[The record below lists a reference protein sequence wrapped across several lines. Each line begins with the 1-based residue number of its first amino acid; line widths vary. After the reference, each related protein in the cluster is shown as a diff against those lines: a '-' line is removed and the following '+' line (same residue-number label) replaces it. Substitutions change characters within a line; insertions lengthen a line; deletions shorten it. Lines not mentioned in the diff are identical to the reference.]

1 MDCEMN
7 RNLRPLIWLPIVV
20 AVGLTVQTGG
30 AAPIYEN
37 DFSSTEIGQVPN
49 DFLVLDGQFAVRE
62 FEGNRVLELPGTPL
76 ETYGVLFGPAARH
89 GQSVYARVHSTH
101 RGRRFPA
108 FAVSLGGVSGFRL
121 EVAAAKQTLELLQGE
136 QTIETVPWEW
146 ASGAW
151 THLRLQIRQLSE
163 QSWIVEGKAWVH
175 GTPEPSDWTITLT
188 RSEEPIPGRS
198 GIWGKPFSGTPIR
211 YDDLKVERIE
221 SNRAE

>member
-1 MDCEMN
+1 
-7 RNLRPLIWLPIVV
+7 
-20 AVGLTVQTGG
+20 
-30 AAPIYEN
+30 
-37 DFSSTEIGQVPN
+37 
-49 DFLVLDGQFAVRE
+49 VLDGQFAVRE
-62 FEGNRVLELPGTPL
+62 FEGNRVFELPGTPL

-151 THLRLQIRQLSE
+151 THLRLQIRQLSDAVMDCRR
-163 QSWIVEGKAWVH
+163 QSLDPRHTRTFGLDHHADAIGRTDPRKIGDLGQTVFRH
-175 GTPEPSDWTITLT
+175 SDPV
-188 RSEEPIPGRS
+188 R
-198 GIWGKPFSGTPIR
+198 
-211 YDDLKVERIE
+211 
-221 SNRAE
+221 